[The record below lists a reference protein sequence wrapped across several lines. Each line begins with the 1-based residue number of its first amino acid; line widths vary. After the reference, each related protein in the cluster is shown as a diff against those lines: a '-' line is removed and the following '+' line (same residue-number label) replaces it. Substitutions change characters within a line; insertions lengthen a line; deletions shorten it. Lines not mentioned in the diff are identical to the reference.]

1 MSKVFEI
8 ISKYTAGEKTL
19 EETNA
24 ELKKMKAGFYLDPNK
39 NVLTEEEKR
48 ATTIGCY
55 PDQAN
60 GYGLLDTGTG
70 TLDKVVVNPEKME
83 LAHAVNEVNTD
94 GTTNMYAMC
103 IVKGKTYEVKG
114 RKLVEC

>member
-8 ISKYTAGEKTL
+8 ISKYTSGEKTL
-19 EETNA
+19 EEANA
-24 ELKKMKAGFYLDPNK
+24 ELKKEKAGFYLDPAK
-39 NVLTEEEKR
+39 NVLT
-48 ATTIGCY
+48 
-55 PDQAN
+55 PDEVNN
-60 GYGLLDTGTG
+60 GTAGLLDTGTG